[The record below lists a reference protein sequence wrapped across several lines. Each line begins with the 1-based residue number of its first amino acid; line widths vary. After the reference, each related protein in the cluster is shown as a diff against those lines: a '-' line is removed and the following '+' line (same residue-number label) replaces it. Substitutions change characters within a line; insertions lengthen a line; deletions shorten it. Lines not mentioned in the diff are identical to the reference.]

1 MHKAAD
7 RIRNVALVGHRGSGK
22 TSLHE
27 GLLFQ
32 AGAINRLGTVVDGT
46 TVSDSD
52 PDEKARQMSIS
63 AALAS
68 FEWQERKV
76 NLIDTPGDSSFI
88 ADALG
93 ALRVC
98 ESAVFVV
105 NAVMGV
111 EVHTTRLWSRA
122 GELDLARLL
131 FVNMLD
137 RERADFFRT
146 LDSLKATFGQHV
158 VATEIPIGSEH
169 EVRGVID
176 LVDMKAYEYGGP
188 AKDNCKQIPIPDDL
202 QAQAEEYREK
212 LMDEVSESSDA
223 LMERYLE
230 GEEISHEEIV
240 TALKDGTNHGA
251 MFPVTCGIATRNLA
265 TNRLLD
271 AIVED
276 LPSPV
281 KHGGLDV
288 GEVTLEPVEDKE
300 MFAYVFKTRAD
311 PFAGRINLFRVYQ
324 GVMKQ
329 DSQVLNTRTHNKER
343 IGQLVTFE
351 GNKTGSA
358 TDFGPGD
365 IGAVAKLKETKA
377 GDWLASRDEPVEMP
391 SIKLPAPV
399 MAFAVEPKSKGDEDK
414 VFTALRRLQEEDPT
428 IDLHRD
434 QQTGEQIVAGL
445 SQVHVEV
452 IVQRLKDRFGAEVNL
467 KPPRVPYQET
477 IRKPAKAHG
486 RHKKQ
491 TGGRGQFGD
500 CHIEIEPLNDPT
512 HPTGFEFVNAIK
524 GGVIPTGFIPAVEKE
539 TGGRGQFGDCHI
551 EIEPLEPGS
560 GFEFVNAIKGGVIPT
575 GFIPAVEKGVVEA
588 MDEGVV
594 AGYPVKDVR
603 VRLYDGSYHTVDSSE
618 MAFKVA
624 GSLAMKQAMEQA
636 APVLLEPIMLV
647 TVSLPEDSV
656 GDVIGD
662 LNSRRGRPLGMEPS
676 GAGMSEVKAEVPMAE
691 MLSYAPDLRSIT
703 GGQGEFTMEFLRYEE
718 VPGHLASKVVEEA
731 KAEKEAVKA

>member
-7 RIRNVALVGHRGSGK
+7 RIRNVAIVGHRGSGK

-27 GLLFQ
+27 ALLFQ
-32 AGAINRLGTVVDGT
+32 AGAVNRLGSVVEGT
-46 TVSDSD
+46 TISDSD

-63 AALAS
+63 VAMSS
-68 FEWQERKV
+68 FEWQQRKV
-76 NLIDTPGDSSFI
+76 NLLDTPGDSSFI

-105 NAVMGV
+105 NAIMGV
-111 EVHTTRLWSRA
+111 EVHTARLWQRA
-122 GELDLARLL
+122 AELDLARLV

-137 RERADFFRT
+137 RERADFYRT
-146 LDSLKATFGQHV
+146 LESLKSAFGQHV

-169 EVRGVID
+169 EVSGVID
-176 LVDMKAYEYGGP
+176 LIDMKAYRYGEVSRE
-188 AKDNCKQIPIPDDL
+188 NCVEIPIPDEL

-212 LMDEVSESSDA
+212 LMDEVSETSDT

-230 GEEISHEEIV
+230 GDEISHEEIV

-251 MFPVTCGIATRNLA
+251 LFPVTCGVVARNLG

-281 KHGGLDV
+281 KHGGLEV
-288 GEVTLEPVEDKE
+288 GGMTLEATEDAE
-300 MFAYVFKTRAD
+300 LFAYVFKTRAD

-324 GVMKQ
+324 GTIRQ
-329 DSQVLNTRTHNKER
+329 DTQVLNTRTHNKER

-351 GNKTGSA
+351 GASTGHA
-358 TDFGPGD
+358 DEFGPGD

-377 GDWLASRDEPVEMP
+377 GDWLAARDEPITMP

-399 MAFAVEPKSKGDEDK
+399 MAFSIEPKSKGDEDK
-414 VFTALRRLQEEDPT
+414 VFSSLRRLQEEDPT

-434 QQTGEQIVAGL
+434 PETGEEIVAGL

-452 IVQRLKDRFGAEVNL
+452 IVERLRSRFGAEVSL

-477 IRKPAKAHG
+477 IRGSAKAHG

-500 CHIEIEPLNDPT
+500 CHIEIEPLPAGG
-512 HPTGFEFVNAIK
+512 GFEFVNAIK
-524 GGVIPTGFIPAVEKE
+524 GGVIP
-539 TGGRGQFGDCHI
+539 
-551 EIEPLEPGS
+551 S
-560 GFEFVNAIKGGVIPT
+560 
-575 GFIPAVEKGVVEA
+575 GFIPAVEKGVQEA
-588 MDEGVV
+588 MQEGTV

-603 VRLYDGSYHTVDSSE
+603 VRLFDGSYHTVDSSE

-624 GSLAMKQAMEQA
+624 GGHAMRQALQEA
-636 APVLLEPIMLV
+636 RPVLLEPIMTV
-647 TVSLPEDSV
+647 TVNAPEDTV

-662 LNSRRGRPLGMEPS
+662 LNARRGRPLGMEPA
-676 GAGMSEVKAEVPMAE
+676 GAGMTDIKAEVPMSE
-691 MLSYAPDLRSIT
+691 MLSYAPDLRAIT

-718 VPGHLASKVVEEA
+718 VPGHLATKLVEEA
-731 KAEKEAVKA
+731 RAERETVKA

>member
-27 GLLFQ
+27 ALLFQ
-32 AGAINRLGTVVDGT
+32 AGAVNRLGSVVDGT
-46 TVSDSD
+46 TLSDAD
-52 PDEKARQMSIS
+52 PDEKSRQMSIS
-63 AALAS
+63 ATLAS
-68 FEWQERKV
+68 FEWQDRKV
-76 NLIDTPGDSSFI
+76 NLLDTPGDSSFI

-98 ESAVFVV
+98 ESAVFVL

-111 EVHTTRLWSRA
+111 EVHTQRLWARA
-122 GELDLARLL
+122 AELDLARLV

-146 LDSLKATFGQHV
+146 LDSLKTAFGQHV

-169 EVRGVID
+169 EVSGVID
-176 LVDMKAYEYGGP
+176 LVDMKAYRYEG
-188 AKDNCKQIPIPDDL
+188 ADRDNCTAIPIPEEL

-240 TALKDGTNHGA
+240 AALKEGTNHGA
-251 MFPVTCGIATRNLA
+251 LFPVTCGIATQNLG

-281 KHGGLDV
+281 KHGGLQV
-288 GEVTLEPVEDKE
+288 GELTLEPVEDKE

-311 PFAGRINLFRVYQ
+311 PFAGRINMFRVYQ
-324 GVMKQ
+324 GVIKQ

-343 IGQLVTFE
+343 VGQLVSFE
-351 GNKTGSA
+351 GQGAGHAN
-358 TDFGPGD
+358 DFGPGD

-377 GDWLASRDEPVEMP
+377 GDWLASRDEPIEMP
-391 SIKLPAPV
+391 SVKLPAPV

-434 QQTGEQIVAGL
+434 PQTGEQIVAGL

-452 IVQRLKDRFGAEVNL
+452 IVERLKSRFGAEVNL

-477 IRKPAKAHG
+477 IRKSAKAHG

-500 CHIEIEPLNDPT
+500 CHIEIEP
-512 HPTGFEFVNAIK
+512 
-524 GGVIPTGFIPAVEKE
+524 
-539 TGGRGQFGDCHI
+539 R
-551 EIEPLEPGS
+551 EPGE

-575 GFIPAVEKGVVEA
+575 GFIPAVEKGVIEA
-588 MDEGVV
+588 MHEGVV

-624 GSLAMKQAMEQA
+624 GSQAMKQAMELA
-636 APVLLEPIMLV
+636 GPVLLEPIMVATV
-647 TVSLPEDSV
+647 TVPEDAV

-662 LNSRRGRPLGMEPS
+662 LNSRRGRPLGMEP
-676 GAGMSEVKAEVPMAE
+676 AGVGMTEVKAEVPMAE

-718 VPGHLASKVVEEA
+718 VPGHLAGKIVDEA
-731 KAEKEAVKA
+731 RSEKEAVKA

>member
-1 MHKAAD
+1 MHKPAD

-22 TSLHE
+22 TSVHE
-27 GLLFQ
+27 ALLFQ
-32 AGAINRLGTVVDGT
+32 AGATNRLGSVTDGT
-46 TVSDSD
+46 TVSDTD
-52 PDEKARQMSIS
+52 PDEKSRQMSIS
-63 AALAS
+63 AALSS
-68 FEWQERKV
+68 FEWQQRKV

-98 ESAVFVV
+98 ESAVFVI

-111 EVHTTRLWSRA
+111 EVHASRLWQRA
-122 GELDLARLL
+122 GELDLARLV

-137 RERADFFRT
+137 RERADFFRA
-146 LDSLKATFGQHV
+146 LDSLKSAFGQHV
-158 VATEIPIGSEH
+158 VATEIPIGAEH
-169 EVRGVID
+169 EVDGVID
-176 LVDMKAYEYGGP
+176 LVDMKAYKYDGTG
-188 AKDNCKQIPIPDDL
+188 KDNCSEIPIPDELQD
-202 QAQAEEYREK
+202 QAQEYREK

-251 MFPVTCGIATRNLA
+251 IFPVTCGIATRNLG

-271 AIVED
+271 AIVDD

-288 GEVTLEPVEDKE
+288 GEVTLEPVEEKE
-300 MFAYVFKTRAD
+300 LFAYVFKTRAD
-311 PFAGRINLFRVYQ
+311 PFAGRINMFRVYQ

-329 DSQVLNTRTHNKER
+329 DSQVLNARTHNKER

-351 GNKTGSA
+351 GGSTGH
-358 TDFGPGD
+358 TNEFGPGD

-377 GDWLASRDEPVEMP
+377 GDWLAARDEPITMP
-391 SIKLPAPV
+391 SIRLPAPV

-434 QQTGEQIVAGL
+434 AQTGEQIVAGL

-452 IVQRLKDRFGAEVNL
+452 IVERLKSRFGAEVNL

-477 IRKPAKAHG
+477 IRRPAKAHG

-491 TGGRGQFGD
+491 
-500 CHIEIEPLNDPT
+500 
-512 HPTGFEFVNAIK
+512 
-524 GGVIPTGFIPAVEKE
+524 

-560 GFEFVNAIKGGVIPT
+560 GFEFVNAIKGGVIPS
-575 GFIPAVEKGVVEA
+575 GFIPAVEKGVLEA
-588 MDEGVV
+588 MHEGVV

-603 VRLYDGSYHTVDSSE
+603 VRVYDGSYHTVDSSE

-636 APVLLEPIMLV
+636 GPVLLEPIMLV
-647 TVSLPEDSV
+647 TVSVPEDSV

-662 LNSRRGRPLGMEPS
+662 LNSRRGRPLGMEPA
-676 GAGMSEVKAEVPMAE
+676 GAGMTDVKAEVPMSE

-731 KAEKEAVKA
+731 RAEKEAVRA